1 MQQEHRPP
9 SKFLRWVKFLDRVQA
24 WFKDEPVHKDYEKAA
39 YELAAARAIK
49 RPEII
54 KKQTEVAFQGV
65 HPEIVEFWKCMYKAC
80 KARNI
85 PVIAFE
91 MLRTPQRQDE
101 LYKSGRSKARGYQ
114 SPHQF
119 GCAVDIV
126 HAVEYWNISK
136 KQWDIIGTIGKEVAR
151 KRHLKIEWGGDWD
164 GEEGRPKFWD
174 PAHWQLENWRGRADE
189 PKIGDTPT

>member
-1 MQQEHRPP
+1 MQQEKRPP
-9 SKFLRWVKFLDRVQA
+9 NKFLRWVKFLDRVKA
-24 WFKDEPVHKDYEKAA
+24 WFKDEPVHKDYPEAA
-39 YELAAARAIK
+39 YKLADRNAFRKPEIK
-49 RPEII
+49 RA
-54 KKQTEVAFQGV
+54 QDEVEFRGV
-65 HPEIVEFWKCMYKAC
+65 HPEIVEFWRAMYKAC

-126 HAVEYWNISK
+126 HAVDFWQISK
-136 KQWDIIGTIGKEVAR
+136 KQWDIIGSIGKEVAR
-151 KRHLKIEWGGDWD
+151 KRNLKLEWGGDW
-164 GEEGRPKFWD
+164 ENLWD
-174 PAHWQLENWRGRADE
+174 PAHWQLENWRKRVDE
-189 PKIGDTPT
+189 HKIGEDLS